1 MRITDFPTSWLNSS
15 ANEWSYRHQRR
26 KGEKLDG
33 PAYIVLM
40 CGRDTVRAIISYSEI
55 LEL

>member
-15 ANEWSYRHQRR
+15 ANKWSYRHQRR

-40 CGRDTVRAIISYSEI
+40 CGRDTVRAIRSYSEI